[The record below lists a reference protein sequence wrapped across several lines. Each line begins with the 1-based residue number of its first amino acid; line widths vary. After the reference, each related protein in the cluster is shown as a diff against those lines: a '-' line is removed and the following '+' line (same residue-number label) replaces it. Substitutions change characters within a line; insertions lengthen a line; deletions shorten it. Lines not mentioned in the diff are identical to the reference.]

1 MVELPLSHSRA
12 PHSRFL
18 KSSITAA
25 CQSFLSK
32 AASLNEGLF
41 IRRNSVVKDTANLFN
56 LPLLP
61 EVILEVQ
68 QDPSWYRNNFGGTLS
83 DSYSYTALTVYDT
96 AGTKTAEETLQN
108 IRLTENFN

>member
-1 MVELPLSHSRA
+1 M
-12 PHSRFL
+12 
-18 KSSITAA
+18 
-25 CQSFLSK
+25 
-32 AASLNEGLF
+32 
-41 IRRNSVVKDTANLFN
+41 VKDTANLFN

-61 EVILEVQ
+61 EEVILEVQ
-68 QDPSWYRNNFGGTLS
+68 QNPSWCRNNFGGTLS

>member
-1 MVELPLSHSRA
+1 M
-12 PHSRFL
+12 
-18 KSSITAA
+18 
-25 CQSFLSK
+25 
-32 AASLNEGLF
+32 
-41 IRRNSVVKDTANLFN
+41 VKDTANLFN
-56 LPLLP
+56 LLLLP

-68 QDPSWYRNNFGGTLS
+68 QDPSWCRNNFGGTLS